1 MQKIIASIK
10 YRPLNLVLILSVISL
25 YLINNNL
32 IKPNTTRIV
41 HIFCVSFFNDLLCPY
56 FFLAYANLLLITC
69 GREMTKLKILMLVCL
84 AAGCVWEF
92 VAPYLKHGSVTDPID
107 LICYVIS
114 TVGYW
119 KLLNTIIKRDGEKND
134 RN

>member
-10 YRPLNLVLILSVISL
+10 HRPLNFVLIFFVIML

-32 IKPNTTRIV
+32 IKPNTTGIV
-41 HIFCVSFFNDLLCPY
+41 HIFFVSFFNDLLCPY

-69 GREMTKLKILMLVCL
+69 DREMTKIKVLLLVCL

-92 VAPYLKHGSVTDPID
+92 VAPYMKRDSVTDPLD
-107 LICYVIS
+107 LMCYAIS

-119 KLLNTIIKRDGEKND
+119 KLLNIIIKQDGEKND
-134 RN
+134 CS